1 MSEDNDLA
9 MSGLSNQ
16 AFSYGLPV
24 HVVER
29 GNGIVKDDARLV
41 FGGGEFGHE
50 RGQRNAAMFA
60 LTQDLPHRGRGLPS
74 KCDLEARNALSAV
87 LLPKF
92 HSEVSNLECKRPPTS
107 PSLSF

>member
-1 MSEDNDLA
+1 MSEDDDLA

-29 GNGIVKDDARLV
+29 GNGIVKDDAGLV

-50 RGQRNAAMFA
+50 RGQSNAAMLA
-60 LTQDLPHRGRGLPS
+60 LAQYLSHRSRGLPC
-74 KCDLEARNALSAV
+74 KCDLEARDALNAV
-87 LLPKF
+87 LLSKL
-92 HSEVSNLECKRPPTS
+92 HSEASNLEARHLASKLRA
-107 PSLSF
+107 